1 MSRADKVYFRA
12 AKAVSLLSDH
22 PIYKIGCVV
31 VDRHRI
37 ISSGCNSKTK
47 CHPLQAK
54 LDTEKYGVECP
65 GKCHA
70 EVSAL
75 LPLIRDGVDL
85 TRASIYVFRQH
96 KNGINAL
103 ARPCSSCMKVI
114 KSCGI
119 RRINYTVEDGMA
131 LEKIEYINKK
141 EKKKYLKI

>member
-1 MSRADKVYFRA
+1 MGKKSDSYFRA
-12 AKAVSLLSDH
+12 AKAVSEMSDH
-22 PIYKIGCVV
+22 PQYKVGCVV
-31 VDRHRI
+31 VSGHRI
-37 ISSGCNSKTK
+37 ISSGYNSKTK

-96 KNGINAL
+96 KNGVNAL

-114 KSCGI
+114 KSLKI
-119 RRINYTVEDGMA
+119 RRIYYTVEDGTA
-131 LEKIEYINKK
+131 LEKVNYSAPKGAWASVK
-141 EKKKYLKI
+141 

>member
-1 MSRADKVYFRA
+1 MSKADKAYFRA

-22 PIYKIGCVV
+22 QTYKIGCVV

-96 KNGINAL
+96 KNGVNAL

-114 KSCGI
+114 KSLKI
-119 RRINYTVEDGMA
+119 RRIYYTVEDGTA
-131 LEKIEYINKK
+131 LEKINYKNK
-141 EKKKYLKI
+141 

>member
-1 MSRADKVYFRA
+1 MSKKSDSYFRA
-12 AKAVSLLSDH
+12 AKAVSEMSDH
-22 PIYKIGCVV
+22 SQYKVGCVV
-31 VDRHRI
+31 VSGHRI
-37 ISSGCNSKTK
+37 ISSGYNSKTK

-96 KNGINAL
+96 KNGVNAL

-114 KSCGI
+114 RSLKI
-119 RRINYTVEDGMA
+119 RRIYYTVEDGSA
-131 LEKIEYINKK
+131 LEKINYKNK
-141 EKKKYLKI
+141 

>member
-1 MSRADKVYFRA
+1 MGKKSDSYFRA
-12 AKAVSLLSDH
+12 AKAVSEMSDH
-22 PIYKIGCVV
+22 SQYKLGCVV
-31 VDRHRI
+31 VSGHRI
-37 ISSGCNSKTK
+37 ISSGYNSKTK

-96 KNGINAL
+96 KNGVNAL

-114 KSCGI
+114 KSLKI
-119 RRINYTVEDGMA
+119 RRIYYTVEDGTA
-131 LEKIEYINKK
+131 LEKINYKNK
-141 EKKKYLKI
+141 

>member
-1 MSRADKVYFRA
+1 MGKKSDSYFRA
-12 AKAVSLLSDH
+12 AKAVSEMSDH
-22 PIYKIGCVV
+22 PQYKVGCVV
-31 VDRHRI
+31 VSGHRI
-37 ISSGCNSKTK
+37 ISSGYNSKTK

-75 LPLIRDGVDL
+75 LPLIRDGVDM

-96 KNGINAL
+96 KNGVNAL

-114 KSCGI
+114 KSLKI
-119 RRINYTVEDGMA
+119 RRIYYTVEDGTA
-131 LEKIEYINKK
+131 LEKINYKNK
-141 EKKKYLKI
+141 

>member
-1 MSRADKVYFRA
+1 MSKADKAYFRA

-22 PIYKIGCVV
+22 PMHKIGCVV

-114 KSCGI
+114 KSLKI
-119 RRINYTVEDGMA
+119 RRIYYTVEDGTA
-131 LEKIEYINKK
+131 LEKINYKNK
-141 EKKKYLKI
+141 